1 MKSSENQ
8 SKGSQNGRSRKKKK
22 RRRKR
27 KKDKK
32 KKTKKESSRRIWDLR
47 QRERNGEVRG
57 RGEKAG
63 SNKIP

>member
-1 MKSSENQ
+1 MKYEKQWKPKQGKSGWQ
-8 SKGSQNGRSRKKKK
+8 KQKKEEKK
-22 RRRKR
+22 EKE
-27 KKDKK
+27 